1 MKIDQ
6 AINMLQESKAN
17 GSKNIIFAFWEANV
31 FERKAGKTFKDNET
45 WANIANF
52 IDENMDWAYVHEG
65 LQEIIDGVIIKEH

>member
-6 AINMLQESKAN
+6 AINMLQEAKAN

-45 WANIANF
+45 
-52 IDENMDWAYVHEG
+52 
-65 LQEIIDGVIIKEH
+65 